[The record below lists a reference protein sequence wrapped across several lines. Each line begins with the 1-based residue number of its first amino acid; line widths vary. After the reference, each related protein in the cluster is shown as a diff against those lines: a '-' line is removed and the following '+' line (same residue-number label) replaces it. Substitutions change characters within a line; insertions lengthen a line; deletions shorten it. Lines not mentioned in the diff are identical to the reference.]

1 MREGERTRTREGGLS
16 LSFSFSF
23 SFSIQL
29 FDDDV
34 RTSEDVSD
42 CSLFHSE
49 LSCIGVAR
57 LDGKKRREEVDEK
70 KRERERDR
78 EASRHSRKR
87 QRNDQDTSST
97 SSLSPHKMT
106 VTPQFEFFPRAG
118 GAPVSLEGKT
128 LVVVRVFWNAEK

>member
-1 MREGERTRTREGGLS
+1 MSR
-16 LSFSFSF
+16 
-23 SFSIQL
+23 
-29 FDDDV
+29 
-34 RTSEDVSD
+34 VSM
-42 CSLFHSE
+42 E
-49 LSCIGVAR
+49 
-57 LDGKKRREEVDEK
+57 KREEKRLMK